1 TAMNEPFSA
10 RLKSSTA
17 TIHDEVEHTTFM
29 VDLMEG
35 RLGAR
40 AYALLLRQYSV
51 IYPVLEARSRDFA
64 DDPVFAPFHD
74 ALLLRSARN
83 TADLPRACGTGLRV
97 MASASAYAAPLSRSA
112 GPEQLIAHPDPR

>member
-1 TAMNEPFSA
+1 MNEPFSA

-74 ALLLRSARN
+74 ALLFRSDRIA
-83 TADLPRACGTGLRV
+83 ADLAALDGTGRSEERRV
-97 MASASAYAAPLSRSA
+97 GKECRGRGA
-112 GPEQLIAHPDPR
+112 